1 MGNLPTKTEYETAA
15 KGYNNASGQ
24 IAQHNFL
31 SEKMSDYERKT
42 FKIKDKIFD
51 LKVSIHDQE
60 KVIKDLTDELG
71 LHEARPEKSPD
82 TLNFIKYRTEKL
94 DLLKTRLQE
103 SIDKKNTA
111 EADLKKVEEAEAL
124 QHRSISTGSG
134 RGRRKTKYLKNKSK
148 NVKKLRHR
156 YNNSKKNK
164 KLTK

>member
-31 SEKMSDYERKT
+31 SEKLEKLPDYERKT
-42 FKIKDKIFD
+42 FEIKNKIHD
-51 LKVSIHDQE
+51 LKVSIYDQE
-60 KVIKDLTDELG
+60 KVIKNLTDELG

-82 TLNFIKYRTEKL
+82 TLNFIKHRTEKL
-94 DLLKTRLQE
+94 DLLKKRLQE

-124 QHRSISTGSG
+124 QQPGGS
-134 RGRRKTKYLKNKSK
+134 RRKTKYLKNKSK
-148 NVKKLRHR
+148 NVKKLIHR

-164 KLTK
+164 KSTK

>member
-15 KGYNNASGQ
+15 RGYNNASGQ

-31 SEKMSDYERKT
+31 YEKMSDYERKT
-42 FKIKDKIFD
+42 FEIKNKIFD

-71 LHEARPEKSPD
+71 LHEARPEKSPY
-82 TLNFIKYRTEKL
+82 TLNFIKHRTEKL
-94 DLLKTRLQE
+94 DLLKKRLQE

-124 QHRSISTGSG
+124 QQPGGS
-134 RGRRKTKYLKNKSK
+134 RRKTKYLKNKSK
-148 NVKKLRHR
+148 NVKKLRNR

-164 KLTK
+164 KSTK

>member
-15 KGYNNASGQ
+15 RGYNNASGQ

-31 SEKMSDYERKT
+31 YEKMSDYERKT
-42 FKIKDKIFD
+42 FEIKNKIFD

-71 LHEARPEKSPD
+71 LHEARPEKSPY
-82 TLNFIKYRTEKL
+82 TLNFIKHRTEKL
-94 DLLKTRLQE
+94 DLLKKRLQE

-124 QHRSISTGSG
+124 QQPGGS
-134 RGRRKTKYLKNKSK
+134 RRKTKYLKNKSK
-148 NVKKLRHR
+148 NVKKLIHR

-164 KLTK
+164 KSTK